1 LIYKMNEYKISW
13 SRESLINFLRILI
26 KSSQIFIQV
35 LFILRIFHLKCKS
48 QVIRKIIWF
57 LIKLLKIKFQN
68 LCLIL
73 KIFQFKMLFKTLWQ
87 AKIHYLDNTL
97 IQLGL
102 DFQKPSPES
111 IILKLFSIK
120 LQADFLTLYNLT

>member
-1 LIYKMNEYKISW
+1 MINKMNEYKISW
-13 SRESLINFLRILI
+13 FRESLINFLRILI

-48 QVIRKIIWF
+48 QVIGKIIWF
-57 LIKLLKIKFQN
+57 IIKLLKIKFQN

-97 IQLGL
+97 IRLGL

-111 IILKLFSIK
+111 ILLKLFSIK

>member
-1 LIYKMNEYKISW
+1 MINKMNEYKISW
-13 SRESLINFLRILI
+13 FRESLINFLRILI

-57 LIKLLKIKFQN
+57 IIKLLKIKFQN

-97 IQLGL
+97 IRLGL

-111 IILKLFSIK
+111 ILLKLFSIK